1 MGKKLPERK
10 CFSWQAVY
18 THAALAGSISSRVA
32 SWRMPMSS
40 ALLHDF
46 TSGCY
51 SFEELI
57 SIEERIQWAP
67 VCRAYRSISGFV
79 VLLWHVCLWP
89 KD

>member
-1 MGKKLPERK
+1 
-10 CFSWQAVY
+10 
-18 THAALAGSISSRVA
+18 
-32 SWRMPMSS
+32 MSS